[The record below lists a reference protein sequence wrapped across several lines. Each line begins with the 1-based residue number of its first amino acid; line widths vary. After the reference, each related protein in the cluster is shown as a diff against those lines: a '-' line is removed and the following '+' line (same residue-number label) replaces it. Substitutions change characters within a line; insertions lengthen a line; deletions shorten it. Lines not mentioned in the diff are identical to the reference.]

1 MDLVFFGIDDIDG
14 VHVPDSLQVI
24 HPLNPTVQ
32 PELAKLAIVRMVV
45 DDDDVS
51 GPSFPLLRLWTWG
64 AGSGPL
70 CAPAPILWFFS
81 GIRCCNF
88 RRIDSVQIAGIVL
101 GDQAHGVL
109 ADHFRPHGVLA
120 DLRQNG

>member
-1 MDLVFFGIDDIDG
+1 MDPVFFGIDGIDG
-14 VHVPDSLQVI
+14 VHVHDSLQVI
-24 HPLNPTVQ
+24 PPLNPPVQ

-70 CAPAPILWFFS
+70 CAPAPT

-109 ADHFRPHGVLA
+109 ADQFRAHGVLA